1 MQNKRYLGTFELGC
15 IVFNLLTYRMFTSQ
29 SGLYPRSAGSAAW
42 ILSLLAGLIFLGIL
56 ALLLH
61 FYRPA
66 KNTGLFNLPILQQHP
81 SGQIV
86 LHLFLFAGFTAIGI
100 SSLITFVHVMQK
112 ISYPT
117 SPFWFLALFF
127 LLASLV
133 TCLCGAKAVFR
144 LHSLSVAY
152 IGIVLVVIALSA
164 LRYANPYHLTPI
176 FGTGISML
184 KSLPA
189 ALFQYIDILL
199 IFFLSPMKRKEVRFS
214 RTVFWAAAAAVFLN
228 VLLMLIFCLH
238 VPYEVSG
245 NIQIPLYPLTKAV
258 YFGKFVSR
266 LDAVYLTAFA
276 ISAIL
281 YLSTL
286 LYFLQFHLQKIKDRL
301 PKRKSI
307 KSVSAMVLLLVCC
320 FSLTACYDNREVE
333 ESAYLIALGIDQGEK
348 EPYRFTFQI
357 SNPLMNGTTNILS
370 DPSEEEEPQMETE
383 KNEEPPAGKEDSEK
397 AGKEEEEEEK
407 KEQSGGSSSEKSGTS
422 GAKESNK
429 TVNNLTVE
437 AADYFTAVEELQSS
451 LSKKIDMSHIKLI
464 VFSAETAKKGIME
477 HSDLL
482 LQEREVRPATSLCV
496 AKEDAQ
502 TFLTGINPS
511 FEESTARYYELLF
524 GNEGIPYSPTV
535 ELREFVNS
543 AREQSADGVLPIADN
558 GRILG
563 MAYFHNG
570 KMVGEV
576 NGEDAMF
583 YKLLTGTADHLDM
596 NFNDTTVRI
605 TSESTPKI
613 QMVNR
618 QNQFEADISFD
629 LKTDLMRGEIS
640 SAELNAQLKER
651 CTAVLS
657 STLKNGCDLLGLGRR
672 IKARCLTQEEWDS
685 IVKPVLLSN
694 VKINLSISLHGKI

>member
-1 MQNKRYLGTFELGC
+1 
-15 IVFNLLTYRMFTSQ
+15 
-29 SGLYPRSAGSAAW
+29 
-42 ILSLLAGLIFLGIL
+42 
-56 ALLLH
+56 
-61 FYRPA
+61 
-66 KNTGLFNLPILQQHP
+66 
-81 SGQIV
+81 
-86 LHLFLFAGFTAIGI
+86 
-100 SSLITFVHVMQK
+100 
-112 ISYPT
+112 
-117 SPFWFLALFF
+117 
-127 LLASLV
+127 
-133 TCLCGAKAVFR
+133 
-144 LHSLSVAY
+144 
-152 IGIVLVVIALSA
+152 
-164 LRYANPYHLTPI
+164 
-176 FGTGISML
+176 
-184 KSLPA
+184 
-189 ALFQYIDILL
+189 
-199 IFFLSPMKRKEVRFS
+199 
-214 RTVFWAAAAAVFLN
+214 
-228 VLLMLIFCLH
+228 
-238 VPYEVSG
+238 
-245 NIQIPLYPLTKAV
+245 
-258 YFGKFVSR
+258 
-266 LDAVYLTAFA
+266 
-276 ISAIL
+276 
-281 YLSTL
+281 
-286 LYFLQFHLQKIKDRL
+286 
-301 PKRKSI
+301 
-307 KSVSAMVLLLVCC
+307 
-320 FSLTACYDNREVE
+320 
-333 ESAYLIALGIDQGEK
+333 
-348 EPYRFTFQI
+348 
-357 SNPLMNGTTNILS
+357 MNGTTNILS

-596 NFNDTTVRI
+596 NFNDATVRI

-657 STLKNGCDLLGLGRR
+657 SALKNGCDLLGLGRR